1 MNNVIE
7 ELEADTQG
15 FTIVNKLYEK
25 IWKEF
30 GEINKESIK
39 VYQLWLLEQD
49 SKICNKYMQIFKK
62 TARESGYNSRF
73 LIEKFK

>member
-1 MNNVIE
+1 MIE

-15 FTIVNKLYEK
+15 FTTVNKLHEK

-30 GEINKESIK
+30 GEIDKESMK
-39 VYQLWLLEQD
+39 VYQLWLLEQG
-49 SKICNKYMQIFKK
+49 SKTCDKYMQIFKK